1 MTLVFWIGYRD
12 RPVHL
17 ETAVAK
23 KPKTPDFESAL
34 HELESIVERME
45 KGELTL
51 EESLQQFERGVLLTR
66 TCQQSLQDAEQK
78 VQILLKK
85 DAISAPVEFDSGDD
99 TPGNPND

>member
-1 MTLVFWIGYRD
+1 M
-12 RPVHL
+12 
-17 ETAVAK
+17 AK
-23 KPKTPDFESAL
+23 KSKTPDFESAL

-51 EESLQQFERGVLLTR
+51 EESLLQFERGVLLTR

-85 DAISAPVEFDSGDD
+85 DSSSTPVEFEPNEDP
-99 TPGNPND
+99 TGNSKQ

>member
-1 MTLVFWIGYRD
+1 MALLL
-12 RPVHL
+12 L

-23 KPKTPDFESAL
+23 KPKAPDFESAL
-34 HELESIVERME
+34 HELENIVERME

-51 EESLQQFERGVLLTR
+51 EESLLQFERGVLLTR

-85 DAISAPVEFDSGDD
+85 DSLSAAVEFEPADDPSGDLKD
-99 TPGNPND
+99 

>member
-1 MTLVFWIGYRD
+1 M
-12 RPVHL
+12 
-17 ETAVAK
+17 AK
-23 KPKTPDFESAL
+23 KSKTPDFESAL

-51 EESLQQFERGVLLTR
+51 EESLLQFERGVLLTR

-85 DAISAPVEFDSGDD
+85 DSSSTPVEFEPSEDPTGKSKE
-99 TPGNPND
+99 

>member
-1 MTLVFWIGYRD
+1 M
-12 RPVHL
+12 
-17 ETAVAK
+17 AK
-23 KPKTPDFESAL
+23 KSKTPDFESAL

-51 EESLQQFERGVLLTR
+51 EESLLQFERGVLLTR

-85 DAISAPVEFDSGDD
+85 DSSSTPVEFEPSEDS
-99 TPGNPND
+99 TGNSKE

>member
-1 MTLVFWIGYRD
+1 M
-12 RPVHL
+12 
-17 ETAVAK
+17 AK
-23 KPKTPDFESAL
+23 KSKAPDFEAAL

-66 TCQQSLQDAEQK
+66 TCQQSLHDAEQK

-85 DAISAPVEFDSGDD
+85 DSTSEPVEFEAADD
-99 TPGNPND
+99 TSTDSKN